1 MMDECPSRT
10 PPVANNRKSLLHNKT
25 GPTSAAAMATRQAGL
40 TTRINARIRYL
51 EYGVIYTAV

>member
-10 PPVANNRKSLLHNKT
+10 SRAANNRKSLLHNNT
-25 GPTSAAAMATRQAGL
+25 GPMSAAAMATRQADL
-40 TTRINARIRYL
+40 TTRINTIIRYL